1 MVTMGTCSI
10 ISFTL
15 FTYVVSEW
23 DCASYSKYLRRIDK
37 LQDRAVKFGYLH
49 YTTLIKELIQH
60 SDAELW
66 ADINSYSEHPL
77 ACLLPPNY
85 KRNRVFR
92 ERGCPYILSF
102 SVLILYF

>member
-1 MVTMGTCSI
+1 MGTCSI
-10 ISFTL
+10 ISSTL

-23 DCASYSKYLRRIDK
+23 DSASYSKYLRIIDK

-49 YTTLIKELIQH
+49 YTILIKDMIKH
-60 SDAELW
+60 SDAGLW

-85 KRNRVFR
+85 ETNRVFR
-92 ERGCPYILSF
+92 ERGCPYIQDSAF
-102 SVLILYF
+102 